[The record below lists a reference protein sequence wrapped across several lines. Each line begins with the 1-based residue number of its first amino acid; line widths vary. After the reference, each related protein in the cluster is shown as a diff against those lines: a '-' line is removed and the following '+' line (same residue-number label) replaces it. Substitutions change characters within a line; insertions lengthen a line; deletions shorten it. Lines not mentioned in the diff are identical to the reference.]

1 MEYVYLLVLGVG
13 VGTFGTIIGA
23 GGGFILMPILL
34 LVHPDRSPTTL
45 TAISLAMVFLNASSG
60 SYSYAKMK
68 RIDFK
73 SGLLFLMTGIP
84 GAAAGAYLVK
94 YIPRHVF
101 ELVFG
106 LLLLIVAG
114 YIFIKTFN
122 GVVRSHGRWSTF
134 KRTIIDAQGVR
145 YEYAF
150 SLPLGMLISFA
161 VGLSSSILGI
171 GGGIIHVPAM
181 VNLLDFPVHI
191 ATATSHFILA
201 GMTLVGALVH
211 VIDGSLGRA
220 ELPELIMLG
229 GGAIVGA
236 QIGAALSRRIHGRWI
251 MRSLAAALGVVSV
264 RILIP
269 GITAVFF
276 SR

>member
-1 MEYVYLLVLGVG
+1 MEYVYLLALGVG
-13 VGTFGTIIGA
+13 VGAFGTIIGA

-34 LVHPDRSPTTL
+34 LAYPEKLPKTL
-45 TAISLAMVFLNASSG
+45 TAISLAMVFFNALSG
-60 SYSYAKMK
+60 SYSYARMK
-68 RIDFK
+68 RIDYK
-73 SGLLFLMTGIP
+73 SGLLFLMTGVP

-106 LLLLIVAG
+106 LLLLAVAA

-122 GVVRSHGRWSTF
+122 GAPRSHGRWSTF
-134 KRTIIDAQGVR
+134 KRTIVDAHGTR
-145 YEYAF
+145 HEYAF
-150 SLPLGMLISFA
+150 SLALGMAISFA
-161 VGLSSSILGI
+161 VGLASSILGI

-201 GMTLVGALVH
+201 GMTLVGTLVH
-211 VIDGSLGRA
+211 VIDGTLGRA
-220 ELPELIMLG
+220 DLPELIMLA
-229 GGAIVGA
+229 GGAIAGA

>member
-1 MEYVYLLVLGVG
+1 MEYVYLLALGVG
-13 VGTFGTIIGA
+13 VGTFGTLIGA

-34 LVHPDRSPTTL
+34 LMYPSRAPTTL
-45 TAISLAMVFLNASSG
+45 TAISLAMVFFNASSG
-60 SYSYAKMK
+60 SYSYARMK

-73 SGLLFLMTGIP
+73 SGLLFLVTGVP
-84 GAAAGAYLVK
+84 GAAAGAYLVR

-101 ELVFG
+101 EFVFG
-106 LLLLIVAG
+106 MLLLGVAS
-114 YIFIKTFN
+114 YIFIKTFD
-122 GVVRSHGRWSTF
+122 GAPRSHGRWATF
-134 KRTIIDAQGVR
+134 KRTIIDAQGVHH
-145 YEYAF
+145 EYAF
-150 SLPLGMLISFA
+150 SLALGMAISFG
-161 VGLSSSILGI
+161 VGLASSILGI

-201 GMTLVGALVH
+201 AMTLVGTLVH

-229 GGAIVGA
+229 GGAIAGA
-236 QIGAALSRRIHGRWI
+236 QVGAALSRRVHGRWI
-251 MRSLAAALGVVSV
+251 MRSLAGALGLVSI

-269 GITAVFF
+269 GTTALFF
-276 SR
+276 SH